1 MRSNLTVVTKLA
13 VIAALGVCV
22 AGCQGFRQATGAA
35 KLAPDEFAVM
45 TKSPLIIPPDFNL
58 RPPIPGA
65 PDRNQGTPADMA
77 RTALFGQ
84 NPQAAA
90 AALQGNFSAGERN
103 LLARSGGSTADP
115 AIRQAISSDSGL
127 TDQGSGFAE
136 RIINPQGQAPAA
148 GAAPA
153 SQAATPGATQ

>member
-1 MRSNLTVVTKLA
+1 MRITMSSSRLA
-13 VIAALGVCV
+13 QAVALGTLAFALV
-22 AGCQGFRQATGAA
+22 GCGGFRQATGAA

-90 AALQGNFSAGERN
+90 AALTGTFSEGERA
-103 LLARSGGSTADP
+103 LLARSGGSVADP
-115 AIRQAISSDSGL
+115 AIRNAISTDSGL
-127 TDQGSGFAE
+127 TDQGAGFAD
-136 RIINPQGQAPAA
+136 RIINPT

-153 SQAATPGATQ
+153 APGATP

>member
-1 MRSNLTVVTKLA
+1 MSYSGLA
-13 VIAALGVCV
+13 RAAALGTLAV
-22 AGCQGFRQATGAA
+22 ALVGCSGFRQATGAA

-90 AALQGNFSAGERN
+90 AALGGTFSDGERA
-103 LLARSGGSTADP
+103 LLARSGGSVADP
-115 AIRQAISSDSGL
+115 AIRNAISSDSGL
-127 TDQGSGFAE
+127 TDQGAGFAE
-136 RIINPQGQAPAA
+136 RIINPQGAAPPANAPAA
-148 GAAPA
+148 QPAPGAAP
-153 SQAATPGATQ
+153 

>member
-1 MRSNLTVVTKLA
+1 MRRGFSISVRV
-13 VIAALGVCV
+13 AALAGAGLIL
-22 AGCQGFRQATGAA
+22 AGCQSFREATGAA

-65 PDRNQGTPADMA
+65 PDRNQGTPTDMA

-90 AALQGNFSAGERN
+90 AALTGNFSDAERN
-103 LLARSGGSTADP
+103 LLARSGGSVADP
-115 AIRQAISSDSGL
+115 AIRGAISTDSGL
-127 TDQGSGFAE
+127 VDQGSDFAQ
-136 RIINPQGQAPAA
+136 RVINPQT
-148 GAAPA
+148 AAPA
-153 SQAATPGATQ
+153 VAGTPQ

>member
-1 MRSNLTVVTKLA
+1 MSLKMSPSRIAHAA
-13 VIAALGVCV
+13 VLGAIAFALV
-22 AGCQGFRQATGAA
+22 GCGGFRQATGAA

-90 AALQGNFSAGERN
+90 AALGGSFSDGERA
-103 LLARSGGSTADP
+103 LLARSGGSVADP
-115 AIRQAISSDSGL
+115 AIREAISSDSGL
-127 TDQGSGFAE
+127 TDQGTGFAE
-136 RIINPQGQAPAA
+136 RIINPQGAAAPAA
-148 GAAPA
+148 QPAPAAAP
-153 SQAATPGATQ
+153 